1 MLVRNIVSLY
11 PASEQY
17 FTAIMA
23 GSAVQCLDKSKS
35 PKRGLSVAFLSFY
48 LDCVML
54 LTLIGALIVSF
65 AVTIWLLRYQHVH
78 SHLTHDHHS
87 GGPQKF
93 HAHSTPRVGGI
104 PIFFGLL
111 IGALISVNVAPIRWQ
126 WWVLFMMTLIPAF
139 IGGLAEDLTKKVGP
153 RDRLLASFFSAA
165 LAWWLLHA
173 RIDYVAVAGLDA
185 ALAIPIGSLLFTM
198 FAVGGVAHAVN
209 IIDGYNGLAGM
220 VVLLVTAAIAYVAFK
235 VADYQILAVACALFG
250 ATLGFWVWNFPRGM
264 IFAGDG
270 GAYLWGFVLGVLSV
284 LLIERNTTVSPW
296 FPLVLMLYPVWE
308 TLFSIY
314 RKKFLRGQSPGTPDG
329 LHFHMMVYKRL
340 VRWMVRADD
349 AHVRT
354 QRNSMTAPY
363 LWGMALLTVIPAVLF
378 WSNTRALMWI
388 ALFFVLLYIWLY
400 RRMVTFRSPR
410 WLVMRRDSWRE
421 RVAEQLVR
429 HQRKKN
435 QLRTKKDVGKPI
447 DPRFLGRDE

>member
-1 MLVRNIVSLY
+1 M
-11 PASEQY
+11 
-17 FTAIMA
+17 
-23 GSAVQCLDKSKS
+23 
-35 PKRGLSVAFLSFY
+35 
-48 LDCVML
+48 
-54 LTLIGALIVSF
+54 
-65 AVTIWLLRYQHVH
+65 
-78 SHLTHDHHS
+78 
-87 GGPQKF
+87 
-93 HAHSTPRVGGI
+93 
-104 PIFFGLL
+104 
-111 IGALISVNVAPIRWQ
+111 
-126 WWVLFMMTLIPAF
+126 
-139 IGGLAEDLTKKVGP
+139 
-153 RDRLLASFFSAA
+153 
-165 LAWWLLHA
+165 
-173 RIDYVAVAGLDA
+173 
-185 ALAIPIGSLLFTM
+185 
-198 FAVGGVAHAVN
+198 
-209 IIDGYNGLAGM
+209 
-220 VVLLVTAAIAYVAFK
+220 
-235 VADYQILAVACALFG
+235 
-250 ATLGFWVWNFPRGM
+250 
-264 IFAGDG
+264 
-270 GAYLWGFVLGVLSV
+270 
-284 LLIERNTTVSPW
+284 SPW

-314 RKKFLRGQSPGTPDG
+314 RKKFVRGQSPGTPDG

-363 LWGMALLTVIPAVLF
+363 LWGMASLTVIPAVLF

-447 DPRFLGRDE
+447 DPRMLGRDE

>member
-1 MLVRNIVSLY
+1 
-11 PASEQY
+11 
-17 FTAIMA
+17 
-23 GSAVQCLDKSKS
+23 
-35 PKRGLSVAFLSFY
+35 
-48 LDCVML
+48 ML

-78 SHLTHDHHS
+78 SHLTHDHHL

-93 HAHSTPRVGGI
+93 HVHSTPRVGGV
-104 PIFFGLL
+104 PVFFGLM

-126 WWVLFMMTLIPAF
+126 WWVVFMMTLIPAF
-139 IGGLAEDLTKKVGP
+139 IAGLAEDLTKKVGP

-173 RIDYVAVAGLDA
+173 RIDFVAVPGLDML
-185 ALAIPIGSLLFTM
+185 LAIPVGSLLFTM

-220 VVLLVTAAIAYVAFK
+220 VVLMVTAAIAYVAFK
-235 VADYQILAVACALFG
+235 VADYQVLAVACALFG

-284 LLIERNTTVSPW
+284 LLIERNTAVSPW

-314 RKKFLRGQSPGTPDG
+314 RKKFVRGQSPGTPDG

-363 LWGMALLTVIPAVLF
+363 LWGMASLTVIPAVLF

-429 HQRKKN
+429 NQRKKN

-447 DPRFLGRDE
+447 DPRMLGRDE